1 MSSVVPTQEHAT
13 GEHTPSDVIAVHDFA
28 EWKRIVSNSFVPLE
42 VTSDDAEAFRGR
54 MKSRAVGEILITE
67 ITASSHQVHRTPSLI
82 AQNDKKYIKMS
93 LQMSGT
99 GLLMQDGRQAV
110 LGPGDIAIYDTSRPY
125 TLEFHGDF
133 RSLVVMFP
141 HSHVDLPAD
150 ALARLTAT
158 RIVGDEGIARLVGPF
173 LVHLARNMDRLV
185 GHSGIRLVHNAI
197 DLVTTVLYSQLDSTE
212 NDASTTHRAS
222 LLREVHAYIDTHLSD
237 PDLSPRDIAAATYIS
252 TRHLHGIFKEQG
264 VTVSA
269 WIRSRRLEHCRRD
282 LTDPLLDSKP
292 VSAIAARWGF
302 TDASHFSRLFRAT
315 FGEAPTRFRTESRRD
330 LTLESAAS

>member
-1 MSSVVPTQEHAT
+1 MDSTVVASENAA
-13 GEHTPSDVIAVHDFA
+13 SDTIAVHDFN
-28 EWKRIVSNSFVPLE
+28 EWKRIVSSSFVPLE

-54 MKSRAVGEILITE
+54 MKSRAIGEILITE
-67 ITASSHQVHRTPSLI
+67 ISATSHQVHRTPSLI
-82 AQNDKKYIKMS
+82 AQTDKKYIKMS
-93 LQMSGT
+93 LQMAGT

-141 HSHVDLPAD
+141 HSHIDLPVD
-150 ALARLTAT
+150 SLSRLTAT

-197 DLVTTVLYSQLDSTE
+197 DLVTTVLYSQLDSAE
-212 NDASTTHRAS
+212 GDASNSHRAS

-237 PDLSPRDIAAATYIS
+237 PELSPRDIAAATFIS

-302 TDASHFSRLFRAT
+302 TDASHFSRLFRST
-315 FGEAPTRFRTESRRD
+315 FGEAPTRFRVESRAGLDR
-330 LTLESAAS
+330 ESA

>member
-1 MSSVVPTQEHAT
+1 MSTKVPAQEQAPSEVV
-13 GEHTPSDVIAVHDFA
+13 DVHDFTA
-28 EWKRIVSNSFVPLE
+28 WRKLVSNSFVPLE
-42 VTSDDAEAFRGR
+42 VTSDDAGAFRGR

-67 ITASSHQVHRTPSLI
+67 ISASSHQVHRTPSLI

-93 LQMSGT
+93 LQMSGS
-99 GLLMQDGRQAV
+99 GLLLQDGRQAV
-110 LGPGDIAIYDTSRPY
+110 LGAGDIAIYDTSRPY

-141 HSHVDLPAD
+141 HSHIDLPAD

-173 LVHLARNMDRLV
+173 LIHLARNMDRLV
-185 GHSGIRLVHNAI
+185 GHSGVRLVHNAI
-197 DLVTTVLYSQLDSTE
+197 DLVTTVLYSQLDSTDH
-212 NDASTTHRAS
+212 DASNSHRAS

-237 PDLSPRDIAAATYIS
+237 PELSPRDIAAATFIS

-315 FGEAPTRFRTESRRD
+315 FGEAPTRFRTDSREGLAVES
-330 LTLESAAS
+330 SVA

>member
-1 MSSVVPTQEHAT
+1 MSTTVPAQEQAPSEVV
-13 GEHTPSDVIAVHDFA
+13 DVHDFTA
-28 EWKRIVSNSFVPLE
+28 WRKLVSNSFVPLE
-42 VTSDDAEAFRGR
+42 VTSDDAGAFRGR

-67 ITASSHQVHRTPSLI
+67 ISASSHQVHRTPSLI

-93 LQMSGT
+93 LQMSGS
-99 GLLMQDGRQAV
+99 GLLLQDGRQAV
-110 LGPGDIAIYDTSRPY
+110 LGAGDIAIYDTSRPY

-141 HSHVDLPAD
+141 HSHIDLPTD

-173 LVHLARNMDRLV
+173 LIHLARNMDRLV
-185 GHSGIRLVHNAI
+185 GHSGVRLVHNAI
-197 DLVTTVLYSQLDSTE
+197 DLVTTVLYSQLDSTDH
-212 NDASTTHRAS
+212 DASNSHRAS

-237 PDLSPRDIAAATYIS
+237 PELSPRDIAAATFIS

-315 FGEAPTRFRTESRRD
+315 FGEAPTRFRMDSREGLAVES
-330 LTLESAAS
+330 SVA

>member
-1 MSSVVPTQEHAT
+1 MNTTVHAH
-13 GEHTPSDVIAVHDFA
+13 EQAPSETIDVHDFTT
-28 EWKRIVSNSFVPLE
+28 WRRLVSTSFVPLE
-42 VTSDDAEAFRGR
+42 VTSDNASAFRGR

-67 ITASSHQVHRTPSLI
+67 ISASSHQVHRTPSLI

-93 LQMSGT
+93 LQMSGS
-99 GLLMQDGRQAV
+99 GMLLQDGRQAV

-141 HSHVDLPAD
+141 HSHIDLPAD
-150 ALARLTAT
+150 ALSRLTAT

-173 LVHLARNMDRLV
+173 LIHLARNMDRLV
-185 GHSGIRLVHNAI
+185 GHSGVRLVHNAI

-212 NDASTTHRAS
+212 SDASNTHRAA

-237 PDLSPRDIAAATYIS
+237 PELSPRDIAAATFIS

-315 FGEAPTRFRTESRRD
+315 FGEAPTRFRLESRQA
-330 LTLESAAS
+330 LTAESSVA

>member
-1 MSSVVPTQEHAT
+1 MSTTVPAQEQAPSEVV
-13 GEHTPSDVIAVHDFA
+13 DVHDFTA
-28 EWKRIVSNSFVPLE
+28 WRKLVSNSFVPLE
-42 VTSDDAEAFRGR
+42 VTSDDAGAFRGR

-67 ITASSHQVHRTPSLI
+67 ISASSHQVHRTPSLI

-93 LQMSGT
+93 LQMSGS
-99 GLLMQDGRQAV
+99 GLLLQDGRQAV
-110 LGPGDIAIYDTSRPY
+110 LGAGDIAIYDTSRPY
-125 TLEFHGDF
+125 TLEFLGDF

-141 HSHVDLPAD
+141 HSHIDLPTD

-173 LVHLARNMDRLV
+173 LIHLARNMDRLV
-185 GHSGIRLVHNAI
+185 GHSGVRLVHNAI
-197 DLVTTVLYSQLDSTE
+197 DLVTTVLYSQLDSTDH
-212 NDASTTHRAS
+212 DASNSHRAS

-237 PDLSPRDIAAATYIS
+237 PELSPRDIAAATFIS

-315 FGEAPTRFRTESRRD
+315 FGEAPTRFRMDSREGLAVES
-330 LTLESAAS
+330 SVA

>member
-1 MSSVVPTQEHAT
+1 MSSTIHSPEQAPAEAV
-13 GEHTPSDVIAVHDFA
+13 AVHDFTQWR
-28 EWKRIVSNSFVPLE
+28 EIVSSSFVPLE
-42 VTSDDAEAFRGR
+42 VTSDNADAFRGR

-67 ITASSHQVHRTPSLI
+67 ISATSHQVHRTPSLI

-93 LQMSGT
+93 LQMSGS
-99 GLLMQDGRQAV
+99 GLLLQDGRQAV

-141 HSHVDLPAD
+141 HSHIDLPAD
-150 ALARLTAT
+150 SLARLTAT

-173 LVHLARNMDRLV
+173 LIHLARNMDRLV

-197 DLVTTVLYSQLDSTE
+197 DLVTTVLYSQLDATE
-212 NDASTTHRAS
+212 GDASNSHRAS

-237 PDLSPRDIAAATYIS
+237 PELSPRDIAAATFIS

-282 LTDPLLDSKP
+282 LTDPLLESKP

-302 TDASHFSRLFRAT
+302 TDASHFSRLFRST
-315 FGEAPTRFRTESRRD
+315 FGEAPTRFRMTSRT
-330 LTLESAAS
+330 TLNSNSIVA

>member
-1 MSSVVPTQEHAT
+1 MSSTVHAQEHA
-13 GEHTPSDVIAVHDFA
+13 PSETIDVYDFPA
-28 EWKRIVSNSFVPLE
+28 WRQLVSNSFVPLE
-42 VTSDDAEAFRGR
+42 VTSDDAGAFRGR

-67 ITASSHQVHRTPSLI
+67 ISASSHQVHRTPSLI
-82 AQNDKKYIKMS
+82 AQGDKKYIKMS
-93 LQMSGT
+93 LQMSGS

-141 HSHVDLPAD
+141 HSHIDLPAD

-173 LVHLARNMDRLV
+173 LIHLARNMDRLV
-185 GHSGIRLVHNAI
+185 GHSGVRLVHNAI

-212 NDASTTHRAS
+212 SDASNSHRAS

-237 PDLSPRDIAAATYIS
+237 PELSPRDIAAATFIS

-315 FGEAPTRFRTESRRD
+315 FGEAPTRFRTESRER
-330 LTLESAAS
+330 LTAESAVA

>member
-1 MSSVVPTQEHAT
+1 VSSVVTTQEHAT
-13 GEHTPSDVIAVHDFA
+13 QEHTATDVVAVHDFA

-42 VTSDDAEAFRGR
+42 VTSEDAEAFRGR

-67 ITASSHQVHRTPSLI
+67 ITASSHQVHRTLSLI

-99 GLLMQDGRQAV
+99 GLLMQDGRQAI

-197 DLVTTVLYSQLDSTE
+197 DLVTTVLYSQLDSAE
-212 NDASTTHRAS
+212 NDTSTTHRAS

-315 FGEAPTRFRTESRRD
+315 FGEAPTRFRTESRRN
-330 LTLESAAS
+330 LTVESAAS

>member
-1 MSSVVPTQEHAT
+1 VSSVLSAQENAAT
-13 GEHTPSDVIAVHDFA
+13 DVIAVHDFS

-141 HSHVDLPAD
+141 HSHVDLPTD

-197 DLVTTVLYSQLDSTE
+197 DLVTTVLYSQLDSNE

-237 PDLSPRDIAAATYIS
+237 PELSPRDIAAATYIS

-315 FGEAPTRFRTESRRD
+315 FGEAPTRFRTESRH
-330 LTLESAAS
+330 TLGAEIEHS